1 MPGLSECIYWIDNRY
16 LLRHYPHSPCFINS
30 AILSEINCWVYSE
43 EARQGPPGYEHGAPL
58 INASSSLYPSSSFT
72 SVFTGSASPSWSASS
87 NSYEALASII
97 TEVANNRTRTVE
109 PSSYET
115 ASIVVSASPSHSFL
129 SSSSSEF
136 ISRVEPSAIIAEK

>member
-30 AILSEINCWVYSE
+30 AILAEINCWVYSE
-43 EARQGPPGYEHGAPL
+43 EARQGPPGYERGAPL

-72 SVFTGSASPSWSASS
+72 SAFTGSASPSWSSSS
-87 NSYEALASII
+87 NNYEALAGIV
-97 TEVANNRTRTVE
+97 TEIANQTRTVE
-109 PSSYET
+109 PTSYET

-136 ISRVEPSAIIAEK
+136 ISREGPSAIIAEK